1 MNRRNLLTA
10 GPAAMV
16 LAGAAAG
23 GAAAAV
29 PSPILD
35 AARQIAA
42 LDRQHEQADVPGVAD
57 GVLDAIWA
65 QVWAHE
71 RSILAATP
79 ATVTEAMVVLMV
91 AAGNLD
97 TASTF
102 NDAGAT
108 VNRAMHAAA
117 RAMRFLASTAGV
129 TVEEFGG
136 SLYLPESAVLSCV
149 GGVPAAEALATLQ

>member
-1 MNRRNLLTA
+1 MSRRSLLIA

-16 LAGAAAG
+16 LAGT
-23 GAAAAV
+23 AAV
-29 PSPILD
+29 AASRVSSPLLD

-42 LDRQHEQADVPGVAD
+42 LNRQHERVDVPGGDAA
-57 GVLDAIWA
+57 VLCAIWA

-71 RSILAATP
+71 QFILDATP
-79 ATVTEAMVVLMV
+79 ATVIEAMVVLMV

-102 NDAGAT
+102 DDAGAT

-117 RAMRFLASTAGV
+117 RATRFLAGAEGV

-136 SLYLPESAVLSCV
+136 DLYLPDSGAPSCAE
-149 GGVPAAEALATLQ
+149 GAA

>member
-1 MNRRNLLTA
+1 MSRRSLLTA

-16 LAGAAAG
+16 LASTT
-23 GAAAAV
+23 AV
-29 PSPILD
+29 ATSRVSSPILD

-42 LDRQHEQADVPGVAD
+42 LNRQHEQVDVPGGDAA
-57 GVLDAIWA
+57 VLCAIWV

-71 RSILAATP
+71 QFILDATP

-102 NDAGAT
+102 DDAGAT
-108 VNRAMHAAA
+108 VNRAMRAAA
-117 RAMRFLASTAGV
+117 RATRFLAGAEGV

-136 SLYLPESAVLSCV
+136 SLYLPDSGAPSCAVGAPS
-149 GGVPAAEALATLQ
+149 

>member
-1 MNRRNLLTA
+1 MSRRTLLTA
-10 GPAAMV
+10 GPAAMA
-16 LAGAAAG
+16 LAGT
-23 GAAAAV
+23 AAV
-29 PSPILD
+29 AALGAISPILD

-42 LDRQHEQADVPGVAD
+42 LNRQHERVDVPGAD
-57 GVLDAIWA
+57 DAVLCAIWA

-71 RSILAATP
+71 GFILGATP

-102 NDAGAT
+102 DDAGAT
-108 VNRAMHAAA
+108 VNRAM
-117 RAMRFLASTAGV
+117 RAVSRATRFLAGMEGV

-136 SLYLPESAVLSCV
+136 DLYLPDSGASSCAVEVTS
-149 GGVPAAEALATLQ
+149 